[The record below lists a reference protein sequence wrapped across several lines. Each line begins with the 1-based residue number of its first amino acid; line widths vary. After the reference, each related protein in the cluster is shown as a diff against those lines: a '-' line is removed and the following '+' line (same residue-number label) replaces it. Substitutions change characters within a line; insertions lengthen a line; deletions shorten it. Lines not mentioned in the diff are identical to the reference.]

1 MKYLYKIG
9 LILSV
14 VLTAGACSGQ
24 LDTIQEYLDA
34 GETIYAA
41 KMDSVDIRPGYN
53 RVEVTGL
60 LKYGM
65 DTERCVIHW
74 TPDNDSLVVPV
85 KRIDPVDT
93 FRVFIENLPE
103 GTYQFEIVTYNKS
116 GYRSISTS
124 KGGKTYG
131 DRYISSLRVRSLL
144 STEVEGENLLLNFSS
159 EMAEALATKVFYLN
173 SAGEKQEQEVARG
186 DNQIKITDWKP
197 RGAYEVKTYY
207 IPEVNAVD
215 TFSVSSTGVFPEKI
229 VEMDKSTFREIILDN
244 DIRLNAWGGALWKAW
259 DNAYENTNYAHSDNT
274 NPIVFPAWFT
284 FDLGETALLKRFDLF
299 SVVRDDLNY
308 NGGNMKS
315 WEIWGR
321 EDEPVNSSWDGWT
334 KLMTCNSFKSSGKP
348 VGENTDEDNAYIA
361 KGEKFDFPSGIP
373 EVRYVRIKVLDSWS
387 GQGYVQ
393 FSEFTFYK
401 SE

>member
-124 KGGKTYG
+124 KGSKTYG

-159 EMAEALATKVFYLN
+159 EMAEALATKVFYL
-173 SAGEKQEQEVARG
+173 
-186 DNQIKITDWKP
+186 TL
-197 RGAYEVKTYY
+197 
-207 IPEVNAVD
+207 IPQHD
-215 TFSVSSTGVFPEKI
+215 
-229 VEMDKSTFREIILDN
+229 
-244 DIRLNAWGGALWKAW
+244 
-259 DNAYENTNYAHSDNT
+259 
-274 NPIVFPAWFT
+274 
-284 FDLGETALLKRFDLF
+284 
-299 SVVRDDLNY
+299 
-308 NGGNMKS
+308 
-315 WEIWGR
+315 
-321 EDEPVNSSWDGWT
+321 
-334 KLMTCNSFKSSGKP
+334 
-348 VGENTDEDNAYIA
+348 
-361 KGEKFDFPSGIP
+361 
-373 EVRYVRIKVLDSWS
+373 
-387 GQGYVQ
+387 
-393 FSEFTFYK
+393 
-401 SE
+401 

>member
-103 GTYQFEIVTYNKS
+103 GTYQFEIVTYN
-116 GYRSISTS
+116 
-124 KGGKTYG
+124 
-131 DRYISSLRVRSLL
+131 
-144 STEVEGENLLLNFSS
+144 
-159 EMAEALATKVFYLN
+159 
-173 SAGEKQEQEVARG
+173 
-186 DNQIKITDWKP
+186 
-197 RGAYEVKTYY
+197 
-207 IPEVNAVD
+207 
-215 TFSVSSTGVFPEKI
+215 
-229 VEMDKSTFREIILDN
+229 
-244 DIRLNAWGGALWKAW
+244 
-259 DNAYENTNYAHSDNT
+259 
-274 NPIVFPAWFT
+274 
-284 FDLGETALLKRFDLF
+284 
-299 SVVRDDLNY
+299 
-308 NGGNMKS
+308 
-315 WEIWGR
+315 
-321 EDEPVNSSWDGWT
+321 
-334 KLMTCNSFKSSGKP
+334 
-348 VGENTDEDNAYIA
+348 
-361 KGEKFDFPSGIP
+361 
-373 EVRYVRIKVLDSWS
+373 
-387 GQGYVQ
+387 
-393 FSEFTFYK
+393 
-401 SE
+401 

>member
-124 KGGKTYG
+124 KGSKTYG

-197 RGAYEVKTYY
+197 RGAL
-207 IPEVNAVD
+207 
-215 TFSVSSTGVFPEKI
+215 
-229 VEMDKSTFREIILDN
+229 KSKHIIFR
-244 DIRLNAWGGALWKAW
+244 R
-259 DNAYENTNYAHSDNT
+259 
-274 NPIVFPAWFT
+274 
-284 FDLGETALLKRFDLF
+284 
-299 SVVRDDLNY
+299 
-308 NGGNMKS
+308 
-315 WEIWGR
+315 
-321 EDEPVNSSWDGWT
+321 
-334 KLMTCNSFKSSGKP
+334 
-348 VGENTDEDNAYIA
+348 
-361 KGEKFDFPSGIP
+361 
-373 EVRYVRIKVLDSWS
+373 
-387 GQGYVQ
+387 
-393 FSEFTFYK
+393 
-401 SE
+401 

>member
-103 GTYQFEIVTYNKS
+103 GTYQF
-116 GYRSISTS
+116 
-124 KGGKTYG
+124 
-131 DRYISSLRVRSLL
+131 
-144 STEVEGENLLLNFSS
+144 
-159 EMAEALATKVFYLN
+159 
-173 SAGEKQEQEVARG
+173 
-186 DNQIKITDWKP
+186 
-197 RGAYEVKTYY
+197 
-207 IPEVNAVD
+207 
-215 TFSVSSTGVFPEKI
+215 
-229 VEMDKSTFREIILDN
+229 
-244 DIRLNAWGGALWKAW
+244 
-259 DNAYENTNYAHSDNT
+259 
-274 NPIVFPAWFT
+274 
-284 FDLGETALLKRFDLF
+284 
-299 SVVRDDLNY
+299 
-308 NGGNMKS
+308 
-315 WEIWGR
+315 
-321 EDEPVNSSWDGWT
+321 
-334 KLMTCNSFKSSGKP
+334 
-348 VGENTDEDNAYIA
+348 
-361 KGEKFDFPSGIP
+361 
-373 EVRYVRIKVLDSWS
+373 
-387 GQGYVQ
+387 
-393 FSEFTFYK
+393 
-401 SE
+401 

>member
-124 KGGKTYG
+124 KGSKTYG

-144 STEVEGENLLLNFSS
+144 STEVEGEPQIRNL
-159 EMAEALATKVFYLN
+159 
-173 SAGEKQEQEVARG
+173 
-186 DNQIKITDWKP
+186 
-197 RGAYEVKTYY
+197 
-207 IPEVNAVD
+207 
-215 TFSVSSTGVFPEKI
+215 
-229 VEMDKSTFREIILDN
+229 
-244 DIRLNAWGGALWKAW
+244 
-259 DNAYENTNYAHSDNT
+259 
-274 NPIVFPAWFT
+274 
-284 FDLGETALLKRFDLF
+284 
-299 SVVRDDLNY
+299 
-308 NGGNMKS
+308 
-315 WEIWGR
+315 
-321 EDEPVNSSWDGWT
+321 
-334 KLMTCNSFKSSGKP
+334 
-348 VGENTDEDNAYIA
+348 
-361 KGEKFDFPSGIP
+361 
-373 EVRYVRIKVLDSWS
+373 
-387 GQGYVQ
+387 
-393 FSEFTFYK
+393 
-401 SE
+401 

>member
-9 LILSV
+9 LMLSIV
-14 VLTAGACSGQ
+14 MTAGACSGQ

-65 DTERCVIHW
+65 DTKQCVIRW
-74 TPDNDSLVVPV
+74 LPDNDSLVVPV
-85 KRIDPVDT
+85 ERIDSVDT

-103 GTYQFEIVTYNKS
+103 GTYQFEIATYNKA
-116 GYRSISTS
+116 GYRSITTT
-124 KGGKTYG
+124 KGSKTYG
-131 DRYISSLRVRSLL
+131 ERYISSLRVRSLL
-144 STEVEGENLLLNFSS
+144 NMVINGDDLLLNFSS
-159 EMAEALATKVFYLN
+159 EMAEAVYTKVFYLN
-173 SAGEKQEQEVARG
+173 ADGEELEQMVTRG
-186 DNQIKITDWKP
+186 NNQLNIADWKP
-197 RGAYEVKTYY
+197 RGAYEIKTYY
-207 IPEVNAVD
+207 VPESNAVD
-215 TFSVSSTGVFPEKI
+215 TFTVSSTGVFPERI
-229 VEMDKSTFREIILDN
+229 VGMDKSKFREVILNN

-259 DNAYENTNYAHSDNT
+259 DNQYDSSNFAHSDNT
-274 NPIVFPAWFT
+274 NPVVFPAWFT
-284 FDLGETALLKRFDLF
+284 FDLGEKALLKRFDLF

-321 EDEPVNSSWDGWT
+321 DDEPVDASWNGWT
-334 KLMTCNSFKSSGKP
+334 KLLTCNSLKPSGKP
-348 VGENTDEDNAYIA
+348 VGENTEEDNVYIS
-361 KGEKFDFPSGIP
+361 KGEKFEFPTDIP
-373 EVRYVRIKVLDSWS
+373 EVRYIRIRVFDSWS
-387 GQGYVQ
+387 GQGYIQ
-393 FSEFTFYK
+393 FSEFTFYR